1 VKISKNILI
10 VLCFAVLWAHFS
22 RAGVHLLAWAS
33 LAFPLLLF
41 VRHPWSAWTLRIAL
55 VIGGVEWL
63 RTLARLVSER
73 RAVGEEWLRLAV
85 ILVVVALVTFLAA
98 RVVRI
103 PPASPEIAAAD

>member
-1 VKISKNILI
+1 M
-10 VLCFAVLWAHFS
+10 
-22 RAGVHLLAWAS
+22 HLLAWAS

-41 VRHPWSAWTLRIAL
+41 VRQPWSAWTLRVAL

-63 RTLARLVSER
+63 RALVRLVSER
-73 RAVGEEWLRLAV
+73 RAVGEDWLRLAV

-103 PPASPEIAAAD
+103 PPGARESAAAD